1 MSAMVSYPAL
11 TVGTP
16 HPNPPHEGEGIP
28 PRASQP
34 NTSSVHLPLAGRSER
49 DSAPGGG
56 KRRRKS
62 ARAQAAREL
71 IFVFVGLLFVSP
83 TLAAPQAVAPTA
95 QPAAKELDTL
105 FASLA
110 KATTDEDAKPIEEQI
125 EALFLQSNSPSVDLL
140 MTRAAASL
148 HDGDTDTA
156 KKLLDAVTG
165 IAPDYAE
172 AWHQRARLEAAAGQ
186 DEPAL
191 VSFQKTVTLNPRQF
205 VALAELGNM
214 LEEYGAKPAA
224 LATLRKALALDPH
237 YEGLDRHV
245 QQLAREVEGEKI

>member
-1 MSAMVSYPAL
+1 MRSMKPVLASLAVLAALLAMPA
-11 TVGTP
+11 GGA
-16 HPNPPHEGEGIP
+16 PNPPP
-28 PRASQP
+28 
-34 NTSSVHLPLAGRSER
+34 
-49 DSAPGGG
+49 
-56 KRRRKS
+56 K
-62 ARAQAAREL
+62 
-71 IFVFVGLLFVSP
+71 
-83 TLAAPQAVAPTA
+83 PTA

-110 KATTDEDAKPIEEQI
+110 KAGSDEDAKPIEEQI
-125 EALFLQSNSPSVDLL
+125 EALFLQSNSPRVDLL